1 MPSHAEPPSRL
12 VGTTVG
18 ARRDPAVGAAN
29 ELASLSRAICGRP
42 TSPCR
47 PMEPGSSRR
56 YRPLMRR
63 SPFLQ
68 RYGDW
73 LLAVAIVGLAEIQSL
88 TASTLDPTQKVLGS
102 IFGLAFLPLVAY
114 RRRWPLAL
122 LGAFVAAT
130 VANFWLPDAGEGEAF
145 GILVLI
151 GLYSAGAHTEGR
163 QLVAAVGLSIAL
175 WILIT
180 ASDPDG
186 LYLGG
191 LVFFGIVVFAPF
203 VVGRLI
209 RARRQREE
217 LPEERT
223 VVLEREREERA
234 RAAVAEE
241 RVRIARE
248 LHDVVAHAISVIVL
262 QARGGRK
269 QLDTDPMQ
277 TSLALDAIEETATLA
292 LTEMRRLLGLLRE
305 SDEELALAPQPTLAR
320 VDELVQQV
328 RDAGLPV
335 ELSVEGQSAALPAGV
350 DLSAYRIVQEALTNA
365 LKHAGPTTARVVI
378 RYGKDGVDLDI
389 SDEGAGA
396 DNGNGPGHGLTGIH
410 ERVAVFGGEVAA
422 GERPEG
428 GYAVRA
434 RLPYTSER

>member
-1 MPSHAEPPSRL
+1 VRL
-12 VGTTVG
+12 
-18 ARRDPAVGAAN
+18 
-29 ELASLSRAICGRP
+29 RAYLD
-42 TSPCR
+42 S
-47 PMEPGSSRR
+47 
-56 YRPLMRR
+56 
-63 SPFLQ
+63 
-68 RYGDW
+68 YGDW
-73 LLAVAIVGLAEIQSL
+73 LLAGAIIGLAEIQTL
-88 TASTLDPTQKVLGS
+88 TASNLDTAQKLFGS
-102 IFGLAFLPLVAY
+102 AYAFIFLPLLAL
-114 RRRWPLAL
+114 RRRLPLVL
-122 LGAFVAAT
+122 LGALLAAT

-163 QLVAAVGLSIAL
+163 QFMAAVVLSIAL

-217 LPEERT
+217 LLEEQA

-269 QLDTDPMQ
+269 QLDADPRQ
-277 TSLALDAIEETATLA
+277 ASHALDAIEETATLA

-320 VDELVQQV
+320 IGELVRQV
-328 RDAGLPV
+328 REAGLPV
-335 ELSVEGQSAALPAGV
+335 ELSVEGEPAALPPGV

-365 LKHAGPTTARVVI
+365 LKHAGPTTARVRV
-378 RYGKDGVDLDI
+378 RYGDDELD
-389 SDEGAGA
+389 
-396 DNGNGPGHGLTGIH
+396 
-410 ERVAVFGGEVAA
+410 F
-422 GERPEG
+422 
-428 GYAVRA
+428 
-434 RLPYTSER
+434 

>member
-1 MPSHAEPPSRL
+1 
-12 VGTTVG
+12 V
-18 ARRDPAVGAAN
+18 
-29 ELASLSRAICGRP
+29 
-42 TSPCR
+42 
-47 PMEPGSSRR
+47 
-56 YRPLMRR
+56 RR
-63 SPFLQ
+63 SPFLE
-68 RYGDW
+68 RFGDW
-73 LLAVAIVGLAEIQSL
+73 LLAGAIIGLAEIQSL
-88 TASTLDPTQKVLGS
+88 TATNLDLTQKVLGTV
-102 IFGLAFLPLVAY
+102 FGLLLLPLVGF

-122 LGAFVAAT
+122 LAAFVAAT

-145 GILVLI
+145 GVLVLI

-163 QLVAAVGLSIAL
+163 QFMAAVVLSIAL

-209 RARRQREE
+209 RARRQREQ
-217 LPEERT
+217 LLEERA

-234 RAAVAEE
+234 RAAVADE

-269 QLDTDPMQ
+269 QLDADPRQ
-277 TSLALDAIEETATLA
+277 ASHALDAIEETATVA

-320 VDELVQQV
+320 VEELVRQV
-328 RDAGLPV
+328 REAGLPV
-335 ELSVEGQSAALPAGV
+335 ELSVEGEPAALPPGV
-350 DLSAYRIVQEALTNA
+350 DLSAYRIVQEALTNV
-365 LKHAGPTTARVVI
+365 LKHAAPCTARVRV
-378 RYGKDGVDLDI
+378 RYGDDELDLEI
-389 SDEGAGA
+389 SDDGEGAV
-396 DNGNGPGHGLTGIH
+396 NGKGTGHGLTGIR
-410 ERVAVFGGEVAA
+410 ERVAVFGGKVDA
-422 GERPEG
+422 GARPGG
-428 GYAVRA
+428 GYTVRA
-434 RLPYTSER
+434 RLPYSSER